1 MYMFYLMCRV
11 YSKYNRRVTYI
22 LLMSLLLCNRDIQD
36 RYKLALTEDA
46 KRQISHSANNAGLSH
61 TVFIRT
67 QYDVLRRLRAYWV
80 PRFLIHK
87 ERMNE
92 LR

>member
-1 MYMFYLMCRV
+1 MQPFY
-11 YSKYNRRVTYI
+11 
-22 LLMSLLLCNRDIQD
+22 RDIQD
-36 RYKLALTEDA
+36 KYKLKLTEDA
-46 KRQISHSANNAGLSH
+46 KKQIAQSANNVSLGH

-67 QYDVLRRLRAYWV
+67 QYDVLRRLRAYWT

-87 ERMNE
+87 ERLNE